1 MRIILFSPLIFEL
14 QRLTN
19 FTKPRNGR
27 AFDSRARETYNT
39 GAKLMNGTYKTY
51 VVGLIGRPINPIS
64 PVSPI
69 QPHSASFSLIQ
80 EDMMTFLDRINEDLK
95 AAMKSK
101 DSDRLSTL
109 RMVKTALKNREID
122 KMEAL
127 TDEEAIKI
135 LQSLVKQ
142 RRDSIEQYQQAGR
155 IELAEKEASEI
166 KVIEEYL
173 PAALDDAA
181 IARVVEETI
190 VEIGAS
196 SMKEMGAVM
205 KAVMAKLAGQTVD
218 GKAVNQIV
226 KSKLGG

>member
-1 MRIILFSPLIFEL
+1 
-14 QRLTN
+14 
-19 FTKPRNGR
+19 
-27 AFDSRARETYNT
+27 
-39 GAKLMNGTYKTY
+39 
-51 VVGLIGRPINPIS
+51 
-64 PVSPI
+64 
-69 QPHSASFSLIQ
+69 
-80 EDMMTFLDRINEDLK
+80 MTFLDRINEDLK

-101 DSDRLSTL
+101 DSERLSTL

-122 KMEAL
+122 KMQAL
-127 TDEEAIKI
+127 TDEEAIRV

-155 IELAEKEASEI
+155 IDLAEKEAAEI
-166 KVIEEYL
+166 KTIEEYL
-173 PAALDDAA
+173 PAALDEAA

-190 VEIGAS
+190 AETGAS

-218 GKAVNQIV
+218 GKSVNQIV

>member
-64 PVSPI
+64 PRSPI
-69 QPHSASFSLIQ
+69 Q
-80 EDMMTFLDRINEDLK
+80 EDLMTFLDRINEDLK

-127 TDEEAIKI
+127 TDEEAIKV

-190 VEIGAS
+190 VETGAS

>member
-1 MRIILFSPLIFEL
+1 
-14 QRLTN
+14 
-19 FTKPRNGR
+19 
-27 AFDSRARETYNT
+27 
-39 GAKLMNGTYKTY
+39 
-51 VVGLIGRPINPIS
+51 
-64 PVSPI
+64 
-69 QPHSASFSLIQ
+69 
-80 EDMMTFLDRINEDLK
+80 MTFLDRINEDLK

-127 TDEEAIKI
+127 TDEEAIKV
-135 LQSLVKQ
+135 LQSMVKQ

-155 IELAEKEASEI
+155 IELAEKEAAEI

-190 VEIGAS
+190 VETGAS

>member
-1 MRIILFSPLIFEL
+1 
-14 QRLTN
+14 
-19 FTKPRNGR
+19 
-27 AFDSRARETYNT
+27 
-39 GAKLMNGTYKTY
+39 
-51 VVGLIGRPINPIS
+51 
-64 PVSPI
+64 
-69 QPHSASFSLIQ
+69 
-80 EDMMTFLDRINEDLK
+80 MTFLDRINEDLK

-101 DSDRLSTL
+101 DSERLSTL

-122 KMEAL
+122 KMEAI
-127 TDEEAIKI
+127 TDEEAIKV

-155 IELAEKEASEI
+155 IELAEKEAAEI
-166 KVIEEYL
+166 KIIEEYL
-173 PAALDDAA
+173 PAALDEAA

-190 VEIGAS
+190 IEAGAS

-226 KSKLGG
+226 RSKLGG

>member
-1 MRIILFSPLIFEL
+1 MRFILFSPLIFEL

-39 GAKLMNGTYKTY
+39 GANLMNGTYKTY

-69 QPHSASFSLIQ
+69 Q
-80 EDMMTFLDRINEDLK
+80 EDLMTFLDRINEDLK

-190 VEIGAS
+190 VETGAS